1 MHVLMLL
8 SNPLAPDPRVE
19 AEAEALVEEGH
30 RVTVL
35 AWGRGLRGEDRRRG
49 FRVVRVG
56 PPAGYGGVD
65 VMLKIPLFYAAALP
79 VALRMKYDVVHAHDL
94 DTAILGVALSTLR
107 DVPLIYDAHESY
119 PDMVA
124 PIVPPVVL
132 RALERLDAFVT
143 SRAWA
148 VITVGKRLA
157 GRFKRMGARRV
168 VVVGN
173 WKARRGD
180 VQWKKRKRFRIAY
193 VGVLTPDR
201 HVEDLIRAFCNDERF
216 EVIVGGYKGK
226 EGEIRE
232 MCSSC
237 DNCTFL
243 GRVPGDRVYEV
254 FRDADAVFYSLDP
267 SVPNNYYSAPNSLF
281 LALAAG
287 RPLLCLDH
295 GEVGEIVREYRCGEV
310 FPTND
315 PAEIRK
321 ATMRLMERDDV
332 AECVERAYVEF
343 NWDRARERLIALYS
357 SIPSPKR

>member
-1 MHVLMLL
+1 MDILMLL

-35 AWGRGLRGEDRRRG
+35 AWGRGAKGEERLRG

-56 PPAGYGGVD
+56 PPAGYGGMEV
-65 VMLKIPLFYAAALP
+65 VLKIPLFYAAALP
-79 VALRMKYDVVHAHDL
+79 VALRMRYDVVHAHDL
-94 DTAILGVALSTLR
+94 DTAPLGLALSLLR
-107 DVPLIYDAHESY
+107 GVPLIYDAHESY

-124 PIVPPVVL
+124 PLVPPSIH
-132 RALERLDAFVT
+132 RALEKLDALVAR
-143 SRAWA
+143 RAWA
-148 VITVGKRLA
+148 VITVGNRLA
-157 GRFKRMGARRV
+157 KRFARLGARRV

-173 WKARRGD
+173 WKARKGD
-180 VQWKKRKRFRIAY
+180 VRRERKGRFRIAY

-201 HVEDLIRAFCNDERF
+201 HVEDLIRAFCGDDRF
-216 EVIVGGYKGK
+216 EIIVGGYKGK
-226 EGEIRE
+226 EREIRE
-232 MCSSC
+232 LCSSC
-237 DNCTFL
+237 DNCRFL
-243 GRVPGDRVYEV
+243 GRVPGDEVYGI

-295 GEVGEIVREYRCGEV
+295 GEVGEIVKGYRCGEV
-310 FPTND
+310 FPSND

-321 ATMRLMERDDV
+321 AALRLMERHDI
-332 AECVERAYVEF
+332 AECVERAYEEF
-343 NWDRARERLIALYS
+343 NWERAREKLLALYG
-357 SIPSPKR
+357 SIPPPKR